1 VIITDKEELQ
11 IECEPC
17 SSIEEGEKIAVKLL
31 AELKEVTNSGIG
43 LAANQIG
50 INKRVCVVNVKEP
63 IVLINPEIVKKSTD
77 MFAFMEG
84 CLSFPKKAIRTM
96 RHKEIQVKAENH
108 KKVLKFKIPKDKKSK
123 DFLLTSYEVACVQH
137 EIDHLDG
144 ITMFDREYKQQPYKR
159 KINKIGR
166 NDKVVITKGKE
177 TQTIKYKKFDKLQ
190 EDGWTLVEV

>member
-1 VIITDKEELQ
+1 MIIEDKEQLTQ
-11 IECEPC
+11 KCKPC
-17 SSIEEGEKIAVKLL
+17 KTIKEGEEIGVKLL
-31 AELKEVTNSGIG
+31 EELKNSKSGIG

-50 INKRVCVVNVKEP
+50 IDKRVCVINVKEP
-63 IVLINPEIVKKSTD
+63 IVLINPEIIKTSTD

-84 CLSFPKKAIRTM
+84 CLSFPKQAIRTM
-96 RHKEIQVKAENH
+96 RYKQIEVKAKNH
-108 KKVLKFKIPKDKKSK
+108 KKALKFKIPTNKKSK

-159 KINKIGR
+159 QINKIGR
-166 NDKVVITKGKE
+166 NDKVVIKKDKE
-177 TQTIKYKKFDKLQ
+177 TQTIKFKKFDKMK